1 MPTTTP
7 IRSTQQFEVYK
18 VDDIDAGESSDNI
31 ICGQYSH
38 ATFYAVDPAGAATNP
53 TVNLEVVV
61 TGVLE
66 GVGDAGVFLEDTS
79 HSFHRRCT
87 IETDGTVDIG
97 YLMALPPIMKVSLGA
112 DATAAG
118 WDLYVVLHRQAV
130 WSKGK

>member
-1 MPTTTP
+1 MPTTTQV
-7 IRSTQQFEVYK
+7 RVTQQFEVIK

-38 ATFYAVDPAGAATNP
+38 ATFYAVDPGSAVNP
-53 TVNLEVVV
+53 TSNLEVVV

-87 IETDGTVDIG
+87 IETDGTIDAG
-97 YLMALPPIMKVSLGA
+97 YLMCLPPIMKVSFGA
-112 DATAAG
+112 DATAAA
-118 WDLYVVLHRQAV
+118 WDLYVVLHKQPV
-130 WSKGK
+130 WNKGK